1 MEKNKQELGLMPK
14 ASKEK
19 VKMNNSNNE
28 KLAIV
33 ESFQKMVEN
42 DDVEEFILFG
52 VDEHGQIAI
61 ASYCSDTYRGVGMF
75 EMGKLAFINQQT
87 SD

>member
-19 VKMNNSNNE
+19 VKMNTNNSE
-28 KLAIV
+28 KMAIV
-33 ESFQKMVEN
+33 ESFQKMVG
-42 DDVEEFILFG
+42 DGDVEEFILFG
-52 VDEHGQIAI
+52 IDEHGQIAI

-87 SD
+87 SE